1 MPIKQEKKTITVKKE
16 LADDNVVVVL
26 DDEEEAVVKEEVEE
40 APGEVEELSMWNR
53 FLADVSGDVE
63 EAPGVKQETTAETQD
78 VEEAKEAKV
87 DKEEINSEVVMEG
100 LRYRAQY
107 LRRDRPGKAGHLYI
121 SSSRHA
127 DHKDFIALPHQEL
140 YMSCWDIIDGMFE
153 VRVVDCSEAPRYWA
167 PAEHIL
173 STWTSSIRYVPDTD
187 WNVSCSL
194 ASEK

>member
-1 MPIKQEKKTITVKKE
+1 MPIKREKMTLTVKKE
-16 LADDNVVVVL
+16 LVDDNVVVVV
-26 DDEEEAVVKEEVEE
+26 DDEDEAVAKEEVRE
-40 APGEVEELSMWNR
+40 A
-53 FLADVSGDVE
+53 
-63 EAPGVKQETTAETQD
+63 TAETQD

-87 DKEEINSEVVMEG
+87 DKEEINGEVVMEG

>member
-1 MPIKQEKKTITVKKE
+1 MPIKREKKTLTVKKE
-16 LADDNVVVVL
+16 LVDDNVVVVV
-26 DDEEEAVVKEEVEE
+26 DDEEEADVNEVVDEKVM
-40 APGEVEELSMWNR
+40 GE
-53 FLADVSGDVE
+53 
-63 EAPGVKQETTAETQD
+63 
-78 VEEAKEAKV
+78 V
-87 DKEEINSEVVMEG
+87 DKEEINGEVVMEG

-107 LRRDRPGKAGHLYI
+107 LRRDRPGMAGHLYI
-121 SSSRHA
+121 SSSRRA

-187 WNVSCSL
+187 WNVKILSCS
-194 ASEK
+194 